1 MEPVPV
7 TIMLPLA
14 LRCCVALVMVGPAE
28 DVPSV
33 LTSREDVEVV
43 MFLDTSSTDTLVTPS
58 VFTWSED
65 RLTTG
70 DSLAAGTV

>member
-33 LTSREDVEVV
+33 LMSREDVEV